1 MPTSETPHQPRVRL
15 TEARVSYNLSQQEVA
30 DEIGTT
36 YVNVSRWERGIT
48 RPNPYFRRKL
58 CALFNKSEEELDLL
72 QTRSERGK
80 GGRSSAPN
88 APTTVAAPVAPRVI
102 YDPAIPLLPA
112 IPLVGREKD
121 LAVIRQRLKGSGNMA
136 LTALN
141 GLPGVGKTALS
152 VALAH
157 DGALREFFKDGIL
170 WAGLGPQ
177 PNLPGIFSRWGNLL
191 GISFA
196 EMTKLGSDE
205 ARAKAIRN
213 AIGDRAMLII
223 IDDAWKL
230 EEALAF
236 RVGGSHCAHLVTT
249 RFPNIAS
256 HMALGNAI
264 NIRELGENES
274 ISLLNLLAPQVI
286 YREQQ
291 KVHDLVQAV
300 GGLPLALT
308 LIGNYLRKQA
318 YSGPARRITSALER
332 LSNAEVRL
340 KLKEPHIPAESHPSL
355 PNEQSLSIQ
364 SIIAVT
370 DQLLDEET
378 RRALYALSVF
388 PPKPNTF
395 SEEAAMA
402 VAACC
407 TDELDALSDAG
418 MLESNG
424 ERYLLHQVISDYAL
438 LQISDEQLTTAQERL
453 VTYYTNYV
461 EEHKKD
467 YELLEEESDTIFSAL
482 ETALEQDQR
491 TELVKGIYAFAP
503 FLILRGLY
511 AKAQYYLERAN
522 ELAIEENNVP
532 GIIGTYSYL
541 GEVQQKQGNY
551 VQAEMYYQKGLE
563 LARQN
568 NQYEQVCSLLTGL
581 GGVTLRRGEFVK
593 AEAYLQ
599 EGLTIAR
606 QIQHQEHLYT
616 LLKILGPVTFS
627 QGNYVQ
633 AEIYLQEG
641 LKLAQ
646 QIGDRE
652 QICFLLTNLGV
663 ASGLQGKREQAE
675 KYFLEALKIARQIG
689 HNEQV
694 CVLLI
699 NLGEKSIEDGDYN
712 QAKVYFQEGLTLS
725 KSIKHRE
732 WTSVILGNLG
742 NVEEKQGNY
751 SEAQHYLREGLELA
765 YQVRRPQI
773 TGTILYHFGNLYIGQ
788 QQIDQAEK
796 AFHEM
801 ISTVPLEDKELHALA
816 QYGIARV
823 LALRNNYIEALKLG
837 EDSFKTLSTISNR
850 HTDEVGNWL
859 TSLRLSHLSG
869 NNT

>member
-58 CALFNKSEEELDLL
+58 CALFNKTEEELDLL
-72 QTRSERGK
+72 TARTERGK
-80 GGRSSAPN
+80 SGRSSSSGASSAP
-88 APTTVAAPVAPRVI
+88 ATVAAPVVQRVI

-157 DGALREFFKDGIL
+157 DGELREFFKDGIL

-264 NIRELGENES
+264 NIRELGESES

-402 VAACC
+402 VAACG

-438 LQISDEQLTTAQERL
+438 LQISDEQLTAAQEHL
-453 VTYYTNYV
+453 VAYYADYV

-467 YELLEEESDTIFSAL
+467 YEQLEEDSSTIEATLEIAYEIDESIAFI
-482 ETALEQDQR
+482 R
-491 TELVKGIYAFAP
+491 GVCAFAP
-503 FLILRGLY
+503 FLLLRGLY
-511 AKAQYYLERAN
+511 VQAEHYLEQAYEKVVDQNDQTRHAQV
-522 ELAIEENNVP
+522 LL
-532 GIIGTYSYL
+532 YL
-541 GEVQQKQGNY
+541 GETAQKRGESQKAEQYLLRGLEIARSNADNERICALLGNLGDIKWRSGDLK
-551 VQAEMYYQKGLE
+551 QAEDY
-563 LARQN
+563 
-568 NQYEQVCSLLTGL
+568 LT
-581 GGVTLRRGEFVK
+581 
-593 AEAYLQ
+593 
-599 EGLTIAR
+599 EGLA
-606 QIQHQEHLYT
+606 
-616 LLKILGPVTFS
+616 
-627 QGNYVQ
+627 
-633 AEIYLQEG
+633 
-641 LKLAQ
+641 LAQ
-646 QIGDRE
+646 QIGDIERMSNLLKSLGPVVTNQGNYQKATEYLE
-652 QICFLLTNLGV
+652 QGLALSRQINNHEQACLLLSNLGV
-663 ASGLQGKREQAE
+663 LAGMMGKYEPAE
-675 KYFLEALKIARQIG
+675 M
-689 HNEQV
+689 
-694 CVLLI
+694 
-699 NLGEKSIEDGDYN
+699 
-712 QAKVYFQEGLTLS
+712 YFQEGLLLARQLG
-725 KSIKHRE
+725 HRE
-732 WTSVILGNLG
+732 QICILLLNLG
-742 NVEEKQGNY
+742 AVSVDKKNY
-751 SEAQHYLREGLELA
+751 MQAKAYFQEGLAISRQMGYPE
-765 YQVRRPQI
+765 
-773 TGTILYHFGNLYIGQ
+773 GTSMLLLNLGEIAV
-788 QQIDQAEK
+788 IEKNHIQAEK
-796 AFHEM
+796 YLQE
-801 ISTVPLEDKELHALA
+801 TLALA
-816 QYGIARV
+816 KQLGRPLIIARTMLEYGKLHLQQAELESAEKDFCEV
-823 LALRNNYIEALKLG
+823 LTTASKGNLDLIAMANYGLAQVAARQNDLVRATSLG
-837 EDSFKTLSTISNR
+837 KESLAILETMGDPNSK
-850 HTDEVGNWL
+850 EVGEWL
-859 TSLRLSHLSG
+859 QSLH
-869 NNT
+869 N

>member
-1 MPTSETPHQPRVRL
+1 MPTSETPHQPRIHL

-30 DEIGTT
+30 DDIGTT

-58 CALFNKSEEELDLL
+58 CALFNKTEEELDLL
-72 QTRSERGK
+72 QTRSERASK
-80 GGRSSAPN
+80 RAAVAAPN
-88 APTTVAAPVAPRVI
+88 APVVQVPVVPQTI
-102 YDPAIPLLPA
+102 HDPAIPLLPA
-112 IPLVGREKD
+112 IQLIGREGD
-121 LAVIRQRLKGSGNMA
+121 LALIKQRLKGSGNMA

-157 DGALREFFKDGIL
+157 DSEMREFFKDGIL

-205 ARAKAIRN
+205 ARAKAIRT
-213 AIGDRAMLII
+213 AIGNRTMLIV

-236 RVGGSHCAHLVTT
+236 RVGGNNCAHLVTT

-264 NIRELGENES
+264 NIRELGESES

-332 LSNAEVRL
+332 LSSAEVRL

-370 DQLLDEET
+370 DQLLDEEA
-378 RRALYALSVF
+378 RRTLYALSVF

-402 VAACC
+402 VAACS

-424 ERYLLHQVISDYAL
+424 ERYQLHQVISDYAL
-438 LQISDEQLTTAQERL
+438 LQISDDQLTSAQERL
-453 VTYYTNYV
+453 IAYYADYV

-467 YELLEEESDTIFSAL
+467 YEQLEEESSTIEAAL
-482 ETALEQDQR
+482 EIAYE
-491 TELVKGIYAFAP
+491 V
-503 FLILRGLY
+503 
-511 AKAQYYLERAN
+511 
-522 ELAIEENNVP
+522 
-532 GIIGTYSYL
+532 
-541 GEVQQKQGNY
+541 GEVY
-551 VQAEMYYQKGLE
+551 EFIKGY
-563 LARQN
+563 A
-568 NQYEQVCSLLTGL
+568 LL
-581 GGVTLRRGEFVK
+581 
-593 AEAYLQ
+593 
-599 EGLTIAR
+599 
-606 QIQHQEHLYT
+606 H
-616 LLKILGPVTFS
+616 
-627 QGNYVQ
+627 
-633 AEIYLQEG
+633 
-641 LKLAQ
+641 
-646 QIGDRE
+646 
-652 QICFLLTNLGV
+652 
-663 ASGLQGKREQAE
+663 
-675 KYFLEALKIARQIG
+675 
-689 HNEQV
+689 
-694 CVLLI
+694 
-699 NLGEKSIEDGDYN
+699 
-712 QAKVYFQEGLTLS
+712 
-725 KSIKHRE
+725 
-732 WTSVILGNLG
+732 
-742 NVEEKQGNY
+742 
-751 SEAQHYLREGLELA
+751 
-765 YQVRRPQI
+765 
-773 TGTILYHFGNLYIGQ
+773 HFYC
-788 QQIDQAEK
+788 
-796 AFHEM
+796 
-801 ISTVPLEDKELHALA
+801 
-816 QYGIARV
+816 
-823 LALRNNYIEALKLG
+823 
-837 EDSFKTLSTISNR
+837 
-850 HTDEVGNWL
+850 
-859 TSLRLSHLSG
+859 
-869 NNT
+869 

>member
-1 MPTSETPHQPRVRL
+1 MTDLSEPFIIFITFYADRKHGERMPTSETPHQPRIHL

-30 DEIGTT
+30 DDIGTT

-58 CALFNKSEEELDLL
+58 CALFNKTEEELDLL
-72 QTRSERGK
+72 QTRSERASK
-80 GGRSSAPN
+80 RAAVAAPN
-88 APTTVAAPVAPRVI
+88 APVVQVPVVPQTI
-102 YDPAIPLLPA
+102 HDPAIPLLPA
-112 IPLVGREKD
+112 IQLIGREGD
-121 LAVIRQRLKGSGNMA
+121 LALIKQRLKGSGNMA

-157 DGALREFFKDGIL
+157 DSEMREFFKDGIL

-205 ARAKAIRN
+205 ARAKAIRT
-213 AIGDRAMLII
+213 AIGNRTMLIV

-236 RVGGSHCAHLVTT
+236 RVGGNNCAHLVTT

-264 NIRELGENES
+264 NIRELGESES

-332 LSNAEVRL
+332 LSSAEVRL

-370 DQLLDEET
+370 DQLLDEEA
-378 RRALYALSVF
+378 RRTLYALSVF

-402 VAACC
+402 VAACS

-424 ERYLLHQVISDYAL
+424 ERYQLHQVISDYAL
-438 LQISDEQLTTAQERL
+438 LQISDDQLTSAQERL
-453 VTYYTNYV
+453 IAYYADYV

-467 YELLEEESDTIFSAL
+467 YEQLEEESSTIEAAL
-482 ETALEQDQR
+482 EIAYE
-491 TELVKGIYAFAP
+491 V
-503 FLILRGLY
+503 
-511 AKAQYYLERAN
+511 
-522 ELAIEENNVP
+522 
-532 GIIGTYSYL
+532 
-541 GEVQQKQGNY
+541 GEVY
-551 VQAEMYYQKGLE
+551 EFIKGY
-563 LARQN
+563 A
-568 NQYEQVCSLLTGL
+568 LL
-581 GGVTLRRGEFVK
+581 
-593 AEAYLQ
+593 
-599 EGLTIAR
+599 
-606 QIQHQEHLYT
+606 H
-616 LLKILGPVTFS
+616 
-627 QGNYVQ
+627 
-633 AEIYLQEG
+633 
-641 LKLAQ
+641 
-646 QIGDRE
+646 
-652 QICFLLTNLGV
+652 
-663 ASGLQGKREQAE
+663 
-675 KYFLEALKIARQIG
+675 
-689 HNEQV
+689 
-694 CVLLI
+694 
-699 NLGEKSIEDGDYN
+699 
-712 QAKVYFQEGLTLS
+712 
-725 KSIKHRE
+725 
-732 WTSVILGNLG
+732 
-742 NVEEKQGNY
+742 
-751 SEAQHYLREGLELA
+751 
-765 YQVRRPQI
+765 
-773 TGTILYHFGNLYIGQ
+773 HFYC
-788 QQIDQAEK
+788 
-796 AFHEM
+796 
-801 ISTVPLEDKELHALA
+801 
-816 QYGIARV
+816 
-823 LALRNNYIEALKLG
+823 
-837 EDSFKTLSTISNR
+837 
-850 HTDEVGNWL
+850 
-859 TSLRLSHLSG
+859 
-869 NNT
+869 